1 MNSDL
6 MFVYSLLL
14 DEREKLKAKIKR
26 VDATIRT
33 ANTLDR
39 EYWKNVRDDFT
50 TQLYEFTR
58 AINSLIQ
65 WYKMINQSFIE
76 FFCCAIFRTM

>member
-6 MFVYSLLL
+6 MFVYSLLMN
-14 DEREKLKAKIKR
+14 EREKLKAKIKR
-26 VDATIRT
+26 VDTTIRT

-50 TQLYEFTR
+50 TQLYGFSR
-58 AINSLIQ
+58 AIDIVWKELH
-65 WYKMINQSFIE
+65 K
-76 FFCCAIFRTM
+76 

>member
-6 MFVYSLLL
+6 LFVYSLLL
-14 DEREKLKAKIKR
+14 DEREKLRAKIKR
-26 VDATIRT
+26 VNTTIRT

-39 EYWKNVRDDFT
+39 EYWKNVCDDFT

-58 AINSLIQ
+58 AIDIVWKELN
-65 WYKMINQSFIE
+65 
-76 FFCCAIFRTM
+76 R